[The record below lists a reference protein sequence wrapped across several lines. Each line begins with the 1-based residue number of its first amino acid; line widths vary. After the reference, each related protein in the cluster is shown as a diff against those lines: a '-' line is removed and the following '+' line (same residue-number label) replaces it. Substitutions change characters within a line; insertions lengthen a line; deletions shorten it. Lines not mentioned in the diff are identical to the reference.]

1 MAGIY
6 IHIPFCKQACSYCDF
21 HFSTKLSNK
30 QNVLAAIEK
39 ELEFRTN
46 YIGTEVVETI
56 YFGGGTP
63 SLLSQSEIQA
73 ILKKVNDVYTVSKSA
88 EITLE
93 ANPDDL
99 TMAKLK
105 ELKQTSVN
113 RLSVGV
119 QSFFEKDLKFM
130 NRAHNA
136 EEAIQS
142 IRNAKEVGFANI
154 SIDLIFGSQTT
165 SNEMWQQNLDTFF
178 DLEVNHL
185 SAYSL
190 TVEEKTAL
198 AHQVAKGKVENVDD
212 EKNYHQ
218 YLMLQAAIKEN
229 DFEQYELS
237 NYCKNEAY
245 SKHNTSYWQNKKY
258 LGVGP
263 SAHSFDGVS
272 RQWNVRNNTLYIN
285 GINNNKPFFEKEE
298 LSEIDRYHEYLI
310 TSLRTK
316 WGINKST
323 VENDFSDYI
332 IEHFNKRSNLINKSI
347 VDLSANFLKI
357 KPEFLFQS
365 DEVVRE
371 LMVDFEAQN
380 LN

>member
-39 ELEFRTN
+39 ELEFRAN
-46 YIGTEVVETI
+46 YIRTEVVETI

-218 YLMLQAAIKEN
+218 YLMLQGAIKEN
-229 DFEQYELS
+229 SFEQYELS

-272 RQWNVRNNTLYIN
+272 RQWNLRNNAQYVKAVNTETS
-285 GINNNKPFFEKEE
+285 FFEKED

-310 TSLRTK
+310 TSLRTM
-316 WGINKST
+316 WGAELSYIENSFSEHIASHFTNKSQILNT
-323 VENDFSDYI
+323 SI
-332 IEHFNKRSNLINKSI
+332 IDMSHNS
-347 VDLSANFLKI
+347 LKI
-357 KPEFLFQS
+357 KPDFLFQS